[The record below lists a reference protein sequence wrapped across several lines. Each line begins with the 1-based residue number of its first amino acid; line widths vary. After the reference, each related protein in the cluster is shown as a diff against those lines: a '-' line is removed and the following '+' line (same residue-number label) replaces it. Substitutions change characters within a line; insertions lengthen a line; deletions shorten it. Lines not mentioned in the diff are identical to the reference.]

1 MNEPLNLW
9 GKSVTNLE
17 EREHLAFVF
26 PIQQIMMVLHGDE
39 RGEVV
44 RDRIAY

>member
-1 MNEPLNLW
+1 MNEPLKL
-9 GKSVTNLE
+9 GGESVTNLE

-26 PIQQIMMVLHGDE
+26 PIQQIMVVLHGDE